1 MPVLPFFCQLLSVSL
16 LSALQK
22 LLDASNEQLRTLRLR
37 YDGMAN
43 ERDIALGIAQEAQKS
58 EAQLQTELIRVR
70 VRSCW

>member
-70 VRSCW
+70 VRSC